1 MRTVLALACI
11 LTAAALPAAQSGHLI
26 ERDRLAK
33 THACDGCDLRSEDF
47 GRADLKGVSL
57 AGARLDKATFYR
69 ANLENANLA
78 GATLTDAVLSFANL
92 TNTHLHERP
101 STPA

>member
-47 GRADLKGVSL
+47 GRADLKGVL
-57 AGARLDKATFYR
+57 KGL
-69 ANLENANLA
+69 
-78 GATLTDAVLSFANL
+78 
-92 TNTHLHERP
+92 
-101 STPA
+101 PALWNVRRSA